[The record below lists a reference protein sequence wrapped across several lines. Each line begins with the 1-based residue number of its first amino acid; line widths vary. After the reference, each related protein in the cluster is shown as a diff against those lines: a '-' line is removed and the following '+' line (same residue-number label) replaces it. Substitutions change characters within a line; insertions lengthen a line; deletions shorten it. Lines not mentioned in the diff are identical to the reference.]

1 MNKDMIIDTIKAEL
15 GDVEVKFTTVAKNN
29 VMKKGISISVP
40 GSNIAANFYY
50 DENKTDSEI
59 AKDVVDGYKANIK
72 PDFDVNDITSNMTK
86 WYWVANRVMPVLFNI
101 TKSVYPDE
109 IVKVNYVNDIG
120 IIFKIIVAS
129 DDSGVASIKVTSDLL
144 DSWNISVD
152 ELLTKAKENLN
163 SKLYINDMGAM
174 LFEMTGNDEFKR
186 SITPGVMSVM
196 TVTNKVNGASAIM
209 CLPDI
214 IESGEI
220 ANHDWYI
227 IPSSTHEVI
236 LVDPSTI
243 EVEMLND
250 MIRSVNSDVVSIED
264 YLSNDALKY
273 DAEYKQIIVA

>member
-29 VMKKGISISVP
+29 VMKKGISIGAP
-40 GSNIAANFYY
+40 GSNLAANFYY

-86 WYWVANRVMPVLFNI
+86 WDWVANRVMPVLFNI
-101 TKSVYPDE
+101 TKSVYPDK

-120 IIFKIIVAS
+120 IIFKIIVTS
-129 DDSGVASIKVTSDLL
+129 DDSGVASIKVTSNLL

>member
-1 MNKDMIIDTIKAEL
+1 
-15 GDVEVKFTTVAKNN
+15 
-29 VMKKGISISVP
+29 
-40 GSNIAANFYY
+40 
-50 DENKTDSEI
+50 
-59 AKDVVDGYKANIK
+59 
-72 PDFDVNDITSNMTK
+72 
-86 WYWVANRVMPVLFNI
+86 
-101 TKSVYPDE
+101 
-109 IVKVNYVNDIG
+109 
-120 IIFKIIVAS
+120 
-129 DDSGVASIKVTSDLL
+129 
-144 DSWNISVD
+144 
-152 ELLTKAKENLN
+152 
-163 SKLYINDMGAM
+163 
-174 LFEMTGNDEFKR
+174 
-186 SITPGVMSVM
+186 
-196 TVTNKVNGASAIM
+196 M